1 MGQFLDGRRERRKVV
16 TRQELVE
23 AGRKL
28 FGTVGLYDSKVEDL
42 TRSAGIA
49 KGTFYQYF
57 PSKEALILAVVRQA
71 FERLG
76 GRVGDECRGART
88 LGQSAT
94 RIAAAHAGFFRE
106 NPDLVRVLHQVRGLI
121 KFDRPGSGLL
131 RGAIGAHLERLEN
144 LLGAT
149 AEGRR
154 LSPRRRRD
162 LAEILFGG
170 VSGVLSVRLAMAPG
184 AGRAEGLARFAR
196 SMGALARAYA
206 RKEDLA

>member
-1 MGQFLDGRRERRKVV
+1 MGQILAGRRERRKVV

-23 AGRKL
+23 AGRRL
-28 FGTVGLYDSKVEDL
+28 FGTVGLYESKVEDI

-57 PSKEALILAVVRQA
+57 SSKEALILAVVRQA
-71 FERLG
+71 FERLDH
-76 GRVGDECRGART
+76 RVEDECRGART

-94 RIAAAHAGFFRE
+94 RVAAAHAAFFRE

-121 KFDRPGSGLL
+121 KFDRSGSGLL
-131 RGAIGAHLERLEN
+131 RAAIGAHLARIEDR
-144 LLGAT
+144 LGAT
-149 AEGRR
+149 AGGRR
-154 LSPRRRRD
+154 LSPRRRRE

-170 VSGVLSVRLAMAPG
+170 VSGVLSVRLAMTPG
-184 AGRAEGLARFAR
+184 AGRGKGLARFAR

-206 RKEDLA
+206 RREDLA

>member
-1 MGQFLDGRRERRKVV
+1 MGQVLGGRRERRKVV

-71 FERLG
+71 FERLD
-76 GRVGDECRGART
+76 RRIEDECRGART
-88 LGQSAT
+88 LVQGAT
-94 RIAAAHAGFFRE
+94 SIAAAHAAFFRE

-121 KFDRPGSGLL
+121 KFDRPGTVLL
-131 RGAIGAHLERLEN
+131 RAAIGAHLARVESR
-144 LLGAT
+144 LGAT
-149 AEGRR
+149 AAGRR
-154 LSPRRRRD
+154 LSPRRRRE

-170 VSGVLSVRLAMAPG
+170 VSGVVSVRLAMARG
-184 AGRAEGLARFAR
+184 AGRHQGLARLAR
-196 SMGALARAYA
+196 SMGTLARAYA